1 MKAIQFKDEQTFEWA
16 AAKFGVAKPGD
27 YFGNNLTSADIIYK
41 REPKKRARRIGY
53 KSKNKPKY
61 PTDIVNKVRTKDNI
75 SIEQTREGNIY
86 LSKGTTRLLYTKSYG
101 TTRALKDFREFIN
114 TKNEIVLR

>member
-1 MKAIQFKDEQTFEWA
+1 MKAIQFKDEQIFEWA
-16 AAKFGVAKPGD
+16 AAKFGATKPGD
-27 YFGNNLTSADIIYK
+27 YFGNNLTSADIIHR
-41 REPKKRARRIGY
+41 REPPKRYNRRGY
-53 KSKNKPKY
+53 KSKNKTKY

-101 TTRALKDFREFIN
+101 TTKALKDFRLFLESKTLN
-114 TKNEIVLR
+114 A

>member
-1 MKAIQFKDEQTFEWA
+1 MKAIRYENEQVFEWA
-16 AAKFGVAKPGD
+16 AAKFGATKPGD
-27 YFGNNLTSADIIYK
+27 YFGNNLTAADIIQ
-41 REPKKRARRIGY
+41 RRALPERRRRKGY
-53 KSKNKPKY
+53 KSKNKPRNPK
-61 PTDIVNKVRTKDNI
+61 DIVNKVRTKDNI

-101 TTRALKDFREFIN
+101 TTNALKDFREFIT